1 MKKFITLL
9 LSFILILTAS
19 VPPVFADEFYTSS
32 NDQILTV
39 AEFER
44 LFPSDYTY
52 STYYEDAT
60 GNNGY
65 IKFDIINN
73 KTYVELYINNILSQR
88 AYSSPDENIIR
99 WIEYDAQSR
108 SSNSALI
115 QSCLYSDMITDIT
128 FQNVENNS
136 YELYSSIFSKT
147 YPSLKGFKSNNS
159 FLSNIFSQYT
169 QVYYIVNLFNFQYNL

>member
-65 IKFDIINN
+65 IKFDITI
-73 KTYVELYINNILSQR
+73 TTCIFF
-88 AYSSPDENIIR
+88 
-99 WIEYDAQSR
+99 SR
-108 SSNSALI
+108 
-115 QSCLYSDMITDIT
+115 
-128 FQNVENNS
+128 
-136 YELYSSIFSKT
+136 
-147 YPSLKGFKSNNS
+147 
-159 FLSNIFSQYT
+159 
-169 QVYYIVNLFNFQYNL
+169 